1 VPGPDRPTYYVATLA
16 ATAAACVLMVVGA
29 ALAFAAVRGVG
40 IADALAGQV
49 QSTNLAAEKL
59 LSTLKD
65 AETGQ
70 RGYLLTGDL
79 DYLEPY
85 DAARVRIPEDI
96 GRLRAMPLK
105 YPERDAVMDRLEAL
119 VGGKMDELGRTIA
132 LRLSG
137 DATTAL
143 EVVRTNSG
151 KDLMDAI
158 RAEIRR
164 LEVGADELFA
174 QPRSRPKGA
183 VEGALGSAIIA
194 CCLMGWVGHAHRRAR
209 SHVRS
214 DQARLEQFTRA
225 FGMAHGMICQMDGT
239 ITFWSEGSEQLYG
252 FAPAE
257 ALGKIRHDLLSTSFT
272 TSLADIETELRRSGR
287 WSGSLSHRHKDG
299 AELHVTCVWV
309 LHHGKANEPDSV
321 IILNTDT
328 TSLRQA
334 EMARERDNILL
345 RTVVETAP
353 GVIFAKD
360 LQGRMLLANQR
371 ALDLI
376 GKPWS
381 EVEGRTD
388 SEFLDDPAQGGAI
401 MATDLHLMETDTAR
415 SVDEF
420 VGNEDGSSRVWLSSK
435 APLHDGTGTVIGLV
449 GVSVEITD
457 RKRAEEDLQRTV
469 HELNH
474 RAKNNLVT
482 MQVIIAQTLK
492 GFDPVVLRNLEAR
505 LLALASLHDILAR
518 SKWIG
523 ADLADIVAGTTQAHG
538 GESRFRVSGPPLRL
552 NPGAAQALALGLHEL
567 AANAVRHG
575 ALRVPTG
582 VVHLRWEITG
592 ANERHLLLNWTER
605 GGPPVEAP
613 SYRGFGRRLIERGL
627 AQDLQASVRLVFDP
641 AGVSCSVEAPVPN
654 VATLGGTV
662 PFPAVGDLRAA
673 I

>member
-1 VPGPDRPTYYVATLA
+1 VPRPDRPTYYVATLA
-16 ATAAACVLMVVGA
+16 ATAAACVLLILGA
-29 ALAFAAVRGVG
+29 ALAFGTVRGVG
-40 IADALAGQV
+40 IVDALAGQV
-49 QSTNLAAEKL
+49 QSTNLAAETL

-70 RGYLLTGDL
+70 RGYLLTGDR

-85 DAARVRIPEDI
+85 DAARARIPEDI
-96 GRLRAMPLK
+96 GRLRAISLNF
-105 YPERDAVMDRLEAL
+105 PERDAVIDRLEAL
-119 VGGKMDELGRTIA
+119 VGGKMDELGHTIA
-132 LRLSG
+132 LGSSG
-137 DATTAL
+137 DATMAL
-143 EVVRTNSG
+143 AVIRTNSG

-158 RAEIRR
+158 RAEVRK
-164 LEVGADELFA
+164 LEVGADGLFA

-209 SHVRS
+209 SHVRT

-252 FAPAE
+252 FGPAE

-272 TSLADIETELRRSGR
+272 TSLADIETEMRHSGR
-287 WSGSLSHRHKDG
+287 WSGSLRHRHKEG

-321 IILNTDT
+321 IVLNTDT

-353 GVIFAKD
+353 GVIYAKD

-376 GKPWS
+376 GKPWC
-381 EVEGRTD
+381 EVDGRTD
-388 SEFLDDPAQGGAI
+388 AEFLDDPAQGGVI
-401 MATDLHLMETDTAR
+401 MATDLRLMETDTAQG
-415 SVDEF
+415 VDEF
-420 VGNEDGSSRVWLSSK
+420 VGTDDGNSRVWFSSK
-435 APLHDGTGTVIGLV
+435 APLHDGSGAVTGLV

-469 HELNH
+469 HEFNH

-482 MQVIIAQTLK
+482 MQVIVAQTLK
-492 GFDPVVLRNLEAR
+492 GFDPVIRRNLEAR
-505 LLALASLHDILAR
+505 LLVLASLHDIFAR

-523 ADLADIVAGTTQAHG
+523 ADLADIVAGVMQAHG
-538 GESRFRVSGPPLRL
+538 GESRFLVSGPHLRL
-552 NPGAAQALALGLHEL
+552 NLGAAQALALGLHEL

-582 VVHLRWEITG
+582 VVHLRWEVIG
-592 ANERHLLLNWTER
+592 VNEPHLLLNWTER
-605 GGPPVEAP
+605 GGPLVEAP
-613 SYRGFGRRLIERGL
+613 PNRGFGRRLIERGL
-627 AQDLQASVRLVFDP
+627 AQDLQATVRLVFDP
-641 AGVSCSVEAPVPN
+641 AGVSCSVEAPLPN
-654 VATLGGTV
+654 VATLGTTV
-662 PFPAVGDLRAA
+662 PFPAVGNLRAA